1 MTNEQKIAIEYFI
14 ALVQKYELAGSVVQR
29 GRHPYGII
37 KSENDQVEMQF
48 NAERLRWV
56 VNSSIEDSVQ
66 SDVVNNLRSA
76 LLAAQSV
83 DQLYFDRLAQRLQG
97 ELDRFFSFMDLGK
110 EEVLWDGTNS

>member
-1 MTNEQKIAIEYFI
+1 
-14 ALVQKYELAGSVVQR
+14 
-29 GRHPYGII
+29 
-37 KSENDQVEMQF
+37 MQF

-66 SDVVNNLRSA
+66 SIKVDVVNNLRSA

-83 DQLYFDRLAQRLQG
+83 DQLYFDRLAQHLQG